1 MNSNYL
7 QHESLSFSIPF
18 HHRCVPGCTREVGR
32 YAQQGYSFVK
42 GIGGRGEGTVSSR
55 IFCITS
61 CIISLINSR
70 YTFAAR
76 VLTQAQEEEEVHFLV
91 LVLILFLLEFQ
102 VLQVKVP
109 QVL

>member
-42 GIGGRGEGTVSSR
+42 GIGGRGEGT
-55 IFCITS
+55 
-61 CIISLINSR
+61 
-70 YTFAAR
+70 
-76 VLTQAQEEEEVHFLV
+76 AQEEEEVHFLV
-91 LVLILFLLEFQ
+91 LVLFLFLLEFQ